1 MKYKTLFRMLLKV
14 LGVWVF
20 VEGLFGLVNMGLS
33 GYVTSLYQAIPPL
46 RFSEQWWI
54 SVEPLAAPLV
64 QIVIGLYLFSGGAWV
79 ANRAFPGNRPYC
91 GECGCDLTG
100 SGERCPEC
108 GAVVPQFQN
117 RLAAHESNDLKSEI

>member
-33 GYVTSLYQAIPPL
+33 WYVTSLYQPIPPL
-46 RFSEQWWI
+46 RFSEQWWV

-64 QIVIGLYLFSGGAWV
+64 QIAIGLYLFFGGAWV
-79 ANRAFPGNRPYC
+79 ANRAFPSNRPYC
-91 GECGCDLTG
+91 AECGYDLRG
-100 SGERCPEC
+100 SAERCSEC
-108 GAVVPQFQN
+108 GAAVPRFHN
-117 RLAAHESNDLKSEI
+117 RQGASESNDLKSEI